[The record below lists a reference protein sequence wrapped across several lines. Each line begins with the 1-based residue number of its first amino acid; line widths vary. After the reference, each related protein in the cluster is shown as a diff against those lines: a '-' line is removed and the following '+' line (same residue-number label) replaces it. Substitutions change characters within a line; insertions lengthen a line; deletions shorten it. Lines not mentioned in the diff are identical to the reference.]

1 MMNDKEFLRKT
12 ETHHEAVV
20 AFIDHIGSNSLKCG
34 NQWSE
39 KAVSYATN
47 NATNDCH
54 DRPEDQGDRQW
65 E

>member
-39 KAVSYATN
+39 KAVS
-47 NATNDCH
+47 
-54 DRPEDQGDRQW
+54 
-65 E
+65 